1 MLIAGVAMDEQ
12 IRIAIIEDSQIAAAR
27 FDRIIRESTIA
38 AERFLSDS
46 NKAFADLLK
55 TTTIDV
61 ALIDLGLPDGSG
73 MISIQAAR
81 TWNPECQIIV
91 VSGLSD
97 PETVT
102 QALAMGAVGYVQKD
116 DPSIAVIDAI
126 KQALAGGSPISSSIA
141 RKIVEH
147 IQKTPRLTDVSNH
160 HGLTGREIEVLTVLS
175 KGLTHAEAAQTL
187 SMAPT
192 TLPVHA
198 RNIYRKL
205 QAHNRTEAVF
215 EARNQGII
223 P

>member
-1 MLIAGVAMDEQ
+1 MGER
-12 IRIAIIEDSQIAAAR
+12 IRIAIIEDSQVVAAR

-38 AERFLSDS
+38 ADPFLSDS

-97 PETVT
+97 SETVT

-141 RKIVEH
+141 RKIVEN
-147 IQKTPRLTDVSNH
+147 IQKTPRLTDASNH
-160 HGLTGREIEVLTVLS
+160 HGLTVREIEVLTVLS
-175 KGLTHAEAAQTL
+175 KGLTHAEAARTL
-187 SMAPT
+187 SMAQT

-205 QAHNRTEAVF
+205 QAHSRTEAVF